1 MQTLTKLYMFLDK
14 VMLLMSVEWMLVL
27 RKNLRINDKLVV

>member
-1 MQTLTKLYMFLDK
+1 VQTLTKLYMFLDK